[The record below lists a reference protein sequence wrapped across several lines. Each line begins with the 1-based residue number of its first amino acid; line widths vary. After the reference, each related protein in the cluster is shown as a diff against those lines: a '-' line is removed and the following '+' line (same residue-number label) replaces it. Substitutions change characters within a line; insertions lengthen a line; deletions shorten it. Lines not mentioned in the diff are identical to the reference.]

1 MMFVGD
7 IIPIFFVESKK
18 IKSYR
23 IDGAKMPFD
32 LLYMGTRNAKTYF
45 FNALIMAFTF

>member
-23 IDGAKMPFD
+23 IDGAKMPFSCFWFSIWEKFND
-32 LLYMGTRNAKTYF
+32 IIWGTVEKA
-45 FNALIMAFTF
+45 A